1 MAIVQIIT
9 IVLAIRLAVT
19 SWRTRKWNEKVEEE
33 EREARK
39 EWLSLMNDRDGTTE
53 LVDRQR

>member
-1 MAIVQIIT
+1 MAIVQIIMT
-9 IVLAIRLAVT
+9 VLAIHLAVT

-39 EWLSLMNDRDGTTE
+39 EWIDKYYGRE
-53 LVDRQR
+53 IK